1 MVAGVRADVRAVG
14 VGAGA
19 RGCLG
24 GAGRVGAPR
33 AGLPARRECW
43 AVEAEAVGLLLP
55 EPDLLQVGDL
65 SPAKTENREG
75 ESHLLGLGG
84 LTSASPLYACA
95 PGPFPTHAHLPEPC
109 PQPNPNLPLPTL
121 PTGGVLRLPLQALA
135 PPPYP
140 TQLETPAHL
149 G

>member
-1 MVAGVRADVRAVG
+1 MVAGVRAVVRAVG

-75 ESHLLGLGG
+75 KSHLLGLGG
-84 LTSASPLYACA
+84 LTSAFPLFACA
-95 PGPFPTHAHLPEPC
+95 LGPFPTHAHLPEPC
-109 PQPNPNLPLPTL
+109 HNPTQTYLSQLS
-121 PTGGVLRLPLQALA
+121 LRLVSLG
-135 PPPYP
+135 PPSRPWLPHP
-140 TQLETPAHL
+140 TPPS
-149 G
+149 